1 MHKIMFVCHGNI
13 CRSTLAE
20 FLMKDFVKKAGR
32 EDDFLIASS
41 GTSNE
46 EEGSPVHYG
55 TRAIL
60 KKRGI
65 DCFNKRAVQLK
76 ASDYDKYDLFIG
88 MDRANVKNMTRIF
101 GGDSK
106 GKVKLLLE
114 YTASPRDVIDPYW
127 TGDFTATESDVLEGV
142 LALLDSLK

>member
-1 MHKIMFVCHGNI
+1 M
-13 CRSTLAE
+13 
-20 FLMKDFVKKAGR
+20 
-32 EDDFLIASS
+32 
-41 GTSNE
+41 
-46 EEGSPVHYG
+46 
-55 TRAIL
+55 
-60 KKRGI
+60 
-65 DCFNKRAVQLK
+65 QLK